1 MKFLSVL
8 ALTLMLNV
16 ASNAQSIGSREADG
30 LFGPVHTVIATNL
43 ILTKTN
49 DLWTESSRRTASI
62 ISYDEN
68 GMDSRIPLGLNS
80 TPSAATCVG
89 RVNDIGQEIERDCTS
104 HGRQLKMFF
113 RYDAAGHVI
122 DELQQDAEGKLIW
135 HHSFVFDEKGRR
147 TGLEEFDT
155 DNKLKRR
162 LTWSFDDKGNNI
174 EITQSVRENDE
185 MVLFQKN
192 TSTYDDKGN
201 VLMNT
206 QLGNPKGNSF
216 TQYFNYEFD
225 ARGNWVKQ
233 ESANLPFDSPDLRM
247 KTVSLREIT
256 YYEK

>member
-1 MKFLSVL
+1 
-8 ALTLMLNV
+8 
-16 ASNAQSIGSREADG
+16 
-30 LFGPVHTVIATNL
+30 
-43 ILTKTN
+43 
-49 DLWTESSRRTASI
+49 
-62 ISYDEN
+62 
-68 GMDSRIPLGLNS
+68 MDSRIPLGLNS

-122 DELQQDAEGKLIW
+122 DELQQDAEGK
-135 HHSFVFDEKGRR
+135 
-147 TGLEEFDT
+147 FDT